1 MNAFA
6 EVPSVSATAL
16 DILIVEDEAVIAMD
30 IRMMLE
36 HLGNKVLGIAHSG
49 IESIL
54 KAESLRPDLILMDI
68 KIRGEMDGVCAADEI
83 YSRFRIPVVY
93 ITAYSDPQTLL
104 RIRKPGYRG
113 CLHKPLDPQELEKAL
128 LSSSRL
134 H

>member
-1 MNAFA
+1 MNSFA
-6 EVPSVSATAL
+6 EVSHVSATSL

-36 HLGNKVLGIAHSG
+36 HLGNRVLGIAHSG

-54 KAESLRPDLILMDI
+54 KAESMRPDLILMDI
-68 KIRGEMDGVCAADEI
+68 KIRGDMDGVRAADEI
-83 YSRFRIPVVY
+83 YSRFQIPVIY

-104 RIRKPGYRG
+104 RIRKPGYLG
-113 CLHKPLDPQELEKAL
+113 CLNKPLDPLELEKTL
-128 LSSSRL
+128 LSSSCL

>member
-1 MNAFA
+1 MNDSV
-6 EVPSVSATAL
+6 EVPSVPATPL

-36 HLGNKVLGIAHSG
+36 HLGNRVLGIAHSG

-54 KAESLRPDLILMDI
+54 KAELLRPDLVLMDI
-68 KIRGEMDGVCAADEI
+68 KIRGDMDGIRAADEI
-83 YSRFRIPVVY
+83 FGRFRIPVVY

-113 CLHKPLDPQELEKAL
+113 CLNKPLDPQELEKTL
-128 LSSSRL
+128 LRSACL